1 MMCKIIFFLVF
12 AVLSFMMNDLNVRN
26 AIASNETGKVHTVV
40 KGDTLWDISETYLEN
55 PFLWPKLWQWNDY
68 ISNPH
73 YIYPGD
79 PIKLYPP
86 KVMVRRPVK
95 EVVEEE
101 PLEMVEEEVTEEVV
115 EETEEELAEEEA
127 IVEEEEEEQYN
138 FAELRSSGFVNNEE
152 LKVAGKIL
160 DSEDKKVMLSTGDII
175 YVTLSESD
183 GAQEGDL
190 YTVFKVDKEIIHP
203 VTKRSRGRKIIALGY
218 AEISSTGK
226 DLATARI
233 TKSFDAINRGDLIK
247 PKEDIA
253 ENISITPSSV
263 ELNGYLISAKEDRS
277 TFGERD
283 IVYIDL
289 GKKDGLEAGNT
300 FIAYKEGRS
309 VKDKASKRRYTLPST
324 TIGRLLVLHVKEDT
338 SVAIILKSVE
348 ELRIGEKIKSEL
360 D

>member
-1 MMCKIIFFLVF
+1 MKCKITFFLIFTLV
-12 AVLSFMMNDLNVRN
+12 SFMMNDLNIRH

-40 KGDTLWDISETYLEN
+40 KGDTLWDISEKYLGN

-79 PIKLYPP
+79 PVKLYPP

-101 PLEMVEEEVTEEVV
+101 PVEMVEEEEVVEEVV
-115 EETEEELAEEEA
+115 EEAEEEV
-127 IVEEEEEEQYN
+127 VEEEPVLEEKEEYN
-138 FAELRSSGFVNNEE
+138 YAELRSSGFINNEE
-152 LKVAGKIL
+152 LKSAGKIL

-175 YVTLSESD
+175 YVTSSESD
-183 GAQEGDL
+183 GYEEGDL
-190 YTVFKVDKEIIHP
+190 YTIFKVDKEIIHP

>member
-1 MMCKIIFFLVF
+1 MKCKMTFFLVF
-12 AVLSFMMNDLNVRN
+12 ALLSFMMSDLNVRD

-95 EVVEEE
+95 EVVEDE
-101 PLEMVEEEVTEEVV
+101 PVEVVEEEVV
-115 EETEEELAEEEA
+115 EETEEEV
-127 IVEEEEEEQYN
+127 VEEEPVVEKKEERYN
-138 FAELRSSGFVNNEE
+138 FAELRSSGFINNEE
-152 LKVAGKIL
+152 LKNAGKIL
-160 DSEDKKVMLSTGDII
+160 ESEDKKVMLSTGDII

-190 YTVFKVDKEIIHP
+190 YTVFKVGKEIIHP

-218 AEISSTGK
+218 AQITSTNE

-233 TKSFDAINRGDLIK
+233 TKSFDAIHRGDLIK
-247 PKEDIA
+247 PKEDIT
-253 ENISITPSSV
+253 ENVSIIPTSV
-263 ELNGYLISAKEDRS
+263 ELNGYIISSREDRS

-300 FIAYKEGRS
+300 FIAYKEGKS

-348 ELRIGEKIKSEL
+348 ELRIGENIKSEL